1 MNRERMPAKI
11 CKFVEIFLPVDLFS
25 SPAKKKFLHCG
36 QTGTHFVQAQKTDL
50 LIEAVP
56 FFPSTQARH
65 SEKSL
70 EH

>member
-1 MNRERMPAKI
+1 MVMYDIDIDN
-11 CKFVEIFLPVDLFS
+11 LFS
-25 SPAKKKFLHCG
+25 NSYFAK
-36 QTGTHFVQAQKTDL
+36 TQKTDL

-65 SEKSL
+65 SERSF